1 MQTIQELKQKRERL
15 KAVLLTMDSNA
26 PFQCEEGRVY
36 CQWLAK
42 VVMVELQIEEL
53 EKKKAAQ

>member
-1 MQTIQELKQKRERL
+1 MQTIQELKWKRNNL

-26 PFQCEEGRVY
+26 PFCTEEGRAY
-36 CQWLAK
+36 CQWLVK
-42 VVMVELQIEEL
+42 VVAIELQIEEL